1 MERLTEHSKS
11 DFENIIY
18 SGNDEIA
25 IVKRLAAYEDTG
37 LMPEEIKELKSQ
49 SEVLTDTVNMLS
61 PLMMENSKLKDKCD
75 YWEREAKK
83 WCAALGEQRI
93 KLQQPDCDKISKQ
106 KNGKC
111 LGYCYSETDDEPIE
125 KCKNCELYE
134 SYEDI

>member
-1 MERLTEHSKS
+1 MNEQKGDSMERLTEHSKS

-75 YWEREAKK
+75 YWELEAKK
-83 WCAALGEQRI
+83 YCTTLGEQKI
-93 KLQQPDCDKISKQ
+93 KTQQLECEMCKHEDT
-106 KNGKC
+106 GKC
-111 LGYCYSETDDEPIE
+111 EEC
-125 KCKNCELYE
+125 
-134 SYEDI
+134 